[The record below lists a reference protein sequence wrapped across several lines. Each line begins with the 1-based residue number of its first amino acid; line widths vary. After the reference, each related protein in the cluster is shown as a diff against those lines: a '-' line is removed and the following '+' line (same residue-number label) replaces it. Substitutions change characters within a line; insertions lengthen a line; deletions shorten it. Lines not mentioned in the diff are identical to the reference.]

1 MLGVGKMLY
10 LSTGDLDDI
19 SGYKQGGIYF
29 VVCTS
34 NVAHRPETGDGYVV
48 VFRWVQGNYTTQIFV
63 NPNTDSIWIRSNR
76 SSSNVEFEPW
86 KQIQI
91 I

>member
-1 MLGVGKMLY
+1 MY

-19 SGYKQGGIYF
+19 SIYDNGCIYF

-34 NVAHRPETGDGYVV
+34 DVAHRPETGDGYVV
-48 VFRWVQGNYTTQIFV
+48 VFRWRTEKYTTQIFI
-63 NPNTDSIWIRSNR
+63 NPNYDSIWIRSNR
-76 SSSNVEFEPW
+76 ENESVDFQPW
-86 KQIQI
+86 KRIQI